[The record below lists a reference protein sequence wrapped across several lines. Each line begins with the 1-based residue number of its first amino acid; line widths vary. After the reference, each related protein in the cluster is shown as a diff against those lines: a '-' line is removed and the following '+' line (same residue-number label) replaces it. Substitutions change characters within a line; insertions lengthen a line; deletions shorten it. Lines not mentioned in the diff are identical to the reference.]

1 MGTVIDTMGRFT
13 FLFCALAIIVSTA
26 AIDTK
31 VSRTDDAIVPEVTA
45 LVEEES
51 GASIDICSTIN
62 TKAGDLATQVCDK
75 VTEKSSTLGSV
86 CTSALDAL
94 MEKLDAKCT
103 ETVGEELVQEQ
114 SGASIDICSTI
125 NSKAEEL
132 ATSACDAVTEKSS
145 TLGSLCTSALDALME
160 KADAKCKETVGEE
173 LVQEESGAS
182 IDICSTI
189 NTKAGDLAT
198 KVCDKVTEKSSTL
211 GSVCTSAL

>member
-1 MGTVIDTMGRFT
+1 MGVFATSNMARIT

-45 LVEEES
+45 LEEES

-62 TKAGDLATQVCDK
+62 SKAGDLATQVCDK

-145 TLGSLCTSALDALME
+145 TVGSYCTSALDTLME
-160 KADAKCKETVGEE
+160 KADAKCKETVG
-173 LVQEESGAS
+173 
-182 IDICSTI
+182 
-189 NTKAGDLAT
+189 
-198 KVCDKVTEKSSTL
+198 
-211 GSVCTSAL
+211 